1 MQHLLWKN
9 KESKLV
15 ADCRVFS
22 VYRNLAEAPQS
33 NEIRDFYV
41 LKLSNWANVIPIT
54 EEGNVV
60 FVKQYR
66 HGTSQVTLEIPGG
79 IVDAEDLN
87 TKHTAERELF
97 EETGYKSQELIFLG
111 RHNPNPALQDNICD
125 TYLALNAKQIASP
138 AFDKEGYEQI
148 ELCLMPLAAV
158 PQLIANND
166 IAHGVVITAFYY
178 LGLYENKISN
188 SSIS

>member
-1 MQHLLWKN
+1 MHHLLWKN
-9 KESKLV
+9 KESTLV

-22 VYRNLAEAPQS
+22 VYRNLALSPNKS
-33 NEIRDFYV
+33 DVRDFYV

-54 EEGNVV
+54 PDGDVV

-79 IVDAEDLN
+79 IVDLEDLD
-87 TKHTAERELF
+87 TKETARRELF
-97 EETGYKSQELIFLG
+97 EETGYKSEELIFLG
-111 RHNPNPALQDNICD
+111 RHNPNPALQDNLCD

-138 AFDKEGYEQI
+138 SFDKEGYEQI
-148 ELCLMPLAAV
+148 ELFLV
-158 PQLIANND
+158 PIASVSQLIANGD

-178 LGLYENKISN
+178 LGLYENKISGTL
-188 SSIS
+188 SP